1 MDRVICSYYFSVC
14 VLYMKLKQL
23 PADFV
28 VEEIPDYTVSSE
40 KDEHTIFLLQKQ
52 EADTFDAIRRIAQRL
67 RISLFEIGYAGL
79 KDKHALARQYISIPT
94 KYNVQGLKLDSVVLT
109 LVGYSRKKIK
119 IGNLAGNRFLII
131 ARDIQENELEDIS
144 LRATTIA
151 TSGVPNYFD
160 SQRFGSVIDKMFIG
174 KEVILKHYEKAVK
187 QYLTAYQ
194 KSEPKKIK
202 NEKRR
207 ILSSW
212 DTIESVRVFNKA
224 YAMVIKEY
232 LKTKDWCAAY
242 RKIPAHLREMYVNAY
257 QSFLWNECV
266 KEILK
271 SSVEKKKLFLVE
283 YAVGSL
289 LFFTNL
295 SEQEREKIPQTF
307 QTMSDQMTIPDD
319 ERKIIDHVLAK
330 EGLRLTDF
338 RIEDET
344 GNFFKTRARQILLL
358 PADFTVEK
366 PERDEMNSKGNSERY
381 KIQVSF
387 SLSKGSYA
395 TVVTKRLFGH

>member
-1 MDRVICSYYFSVC
+1 MDRVICSDYFSVC
-14 VLYMKLKQL
+14 VFRMKLKQL

-28 VEEIPDYTVSSE
+28 VEEIPDYPILLE

-52 EADTFDAIRRIAQRL
+52 EVDTFDAIRRIAQRL

-79 KDKHALARQYISIPT
+79 KDKHSLARQYVSIPT
-94 KYNVQGLKLDSVVLT
+94 KYNVQGLKLDSAVLT

-119 IGNLAGNRFLII
+119 IGDLAGNRFTII
-131 ARDIQENELEDIS
+131 VRDIQDDELANIS
-144 LRATTIA
+144 LRAETIA
-151 TSGVPNYFD
+151 PSGVPNYFD
-160 SQRFGSVIDKMFIG
+160 SQRFGSVIDKVFIG

-202 NEKRR
+202 DEKRR

-212 DTIESVRVFNKA
+212 NNLASVRVFNKA
-224 YAMVIKEY
+224 FAMVIKEY
-232 LKTKDWCAAY
+232 LKTNDWCTAY

-271 SSVEKKKLFLVE
+271 STVEKKNLYSVE
-283 YAVGSL
+283 YAIGSL
-289 LFFTNL
+289 LFFTTL
-295 SEQEREKIPQTF
+295 SDPERGRLPQTI
-307 QTMSDQMTIPDD
+307 QTISDQMTITDD
-319 ERKIIDHVLAK
+319 ERKVIDRVLSK
-330 EGLRLTDF
+330 EGLRFNDF

-344 GNFFKTRARQILLL
+344 GNFFKTRARQVLLN
-358 PADFTVEK
+358 AEDFTIGK
-366 PERDEMNSKGNSERY
+366 PERDDMNSKGNAERY
-381 KIQVSF
+381 KIRISF

-395 TVVTKRLFGH
+395 TIMTKRLFGH

>member
-1 MDRVICSYYFSVC
+1 
-14 VLYMKLKQL
+14 MKLKQL

-28 VEEIPDYTVSSE
+28 VEEIPDYTMSSE

-52 EADTFDAIRRIAQRL
+52 EVDTFDAIRRIAQRL

-79 KDKHALARQYISIPT
+79 KDKHALARQYVSIPT
-94 KYNVQGLKLDSVVLT
+94 KYNVQGLKLESVVLT

-119 IGNLAGNRFLII
+119 IGDLAGNRFAII

-144 LRATTIA
+144 LRAETLA

-160 SQRFGSVIDKMFIG
+160 SQRFGSVIDKVFIG
-174 KEVILKHYEKAVK
+174 KELILKNYEKAVK

-194 KSEPKKIK
+194 KSEPKKTK

-212 DTIESVRVFNKA
+212 DDLSSVRLFNKA

-271 SSVEKKKLFLVE
+271 SSVEKKKLFSVE

-289 LFFTNL
+289 VFFTNL
-295 SEQEREKIPQTF
+295 SEQERERIPQTF
-307 QTMSDQMTIPDD
+307 QTISDQMTIPDD
-319 ERKIIDHVLAK
+319 ERKIINRVLTK
-330 EGLRLTDF
+330 EGLRLPDF

-358 PADFTVEK
+358 PKDVTVGE
-366 PERDEMNSKGNSERY
+366 PVRDELNSKVNLERY

-395 TVVTKRLFGH
+395 TVITKRLFGH

>member
-1 MDRVICSYYFSVC
+1 
-14 VLYMKLKQL
+14 MKLKQL
-23 PADFV
+23 AADFI

-52 EADTFDAIRRIAQRL
+52 EVDTFNAIRRIAQRL
-67 RISLFEIGYAGL
+67 HISLFEIGYAGL
-79 KDKHALARQYISIPT
+79 KDKHALAHQYVSIPT
-94 KYNVQGLKLDSVVLT
+94 KYNVQGLKMDSVILT
-109 LVGYSRKKIK
+109 LIGYSRKKIK
-119 IGNLAGNRFLII
+119 IGDLVGNRFTII

-144 LRATTIA
+144 LRTETIT

-160 SQRFGSVIDKMFIG
+160 SQRFGSVIDKTFIG

-202 NEKRR
+202 NEKRG

-212 DTIESVRVFNKA
+212 DDLASVRVFNKA
-224 YAMVIKEY
+224 FAMVIKEY
-232 LKTKDWCAAY
+232 LKTKDWRAAY

-257 QSFLWNECV
+257 QSFLWNECI

-271 SSVEKKKLFLVE
+271 NTVEKKKLYSLE

-289 LFFTNL
+289 LFYTHL
-295 SEQEREKIPQTF
+295 SEQERETIPQTF
-307 QTMSDQMTIPDD
+307 QTISDQMTLAEN
-319 ERKIIDHVLAK
+319 ERQVVDRVLAK
-330 EGLRLTDF
+330 EGLRLADF
-338 RIEDET
+338 GIEDET
-344 GNFFKTRARQILLL
+344 GNFFKTRARPVLLI
-358 PADFTVEK
+358 PEDFSISK
-366 PERDEMNSKGNSERY
+366 PERDELNNKEQRKRF

>member
-1 MDRVICSYYFSVC
+1 
-14 VLYMKLKQL
+14 MKLKQL
-23 PADFV
+23 PNDFV
-28 VEEIPDYTVSSE
+28 VEEIPNYIVSSE

-52 EADTFDAIRRIAQRL
+52 EVDTFDAIRRIAQRL

-79 KDKHALARQYISIPT
+79 KDKHALARQYVSIPT
-94 KYNVQGLKLDSVVLT
+94 KYNVQGLKLDSMVLT

-119 IGNLAGNRFLII
+119 IGDLTGNRFAII
-131 ARDIQENELEDIS
+131 ARDIQENELVDIS
-144 LRATTIA
+144 LRATSIA

-160 SQRFGSVIDKMFIG
+160 SQRFGSVIDKVFIG

-194 KSEPKKIK
+194 KSEPKTIK

-212 DTIESVRVFNKA
+212 ADLGSVRVSNKSF
-224 YAMVIKEY
+224 AMVIKEY

-242 RKIPAHLREMYVNAY
+242 RKIPVHLREMYVNAY

-271 SSVEKKKLFLVE
+271 NSIEKKKSYSVE
-283 YAVGSL
+283 YAIGAL

-295 SEQEREKIPQTF
+295 SEQERERIPPTF
-307 QTMSDQMTIPDD
+307 QTMSDQMTIPDG
-319 ERKIIDHVLAK
+319 ERKVIDRVLAK
-330 EGLRLTDF
+330 EGLRITNF

-344 GNFFKTRARQILLL
+344 GNFFKTRARQILVL
-358 PADFTVEK
+358 PGDFTVEK
-366 PERDEMNSKGNSERY
+366 PERDEINSKGNSERY
-381 KIQVSF
+381 KIRVSF
-387 SLSKGSYA
+387 LLSKGSYA